1 MTAAGQARKRGA
13 RAEVPIT
20 AELIVDTAFRMID
33 ERGADGFSMRAV
45 ATELGVFPATLYWH
59 VGDKAQ
65 LLGLVELRWVQGIL
79 LPDELTDWRAW
90 MHELARRYRAH
101 ARRHPNVARLV
112 TVERARNVASL
123 EIPDAI
129 IGTLAQLGLGDRLVH
144 AYNAL
149 MGAVRGFVVLELS
162 TVTDPM
168 PPEQAEEMEAELRGV
183 DADRF
188 PNLTQHFHLFADR
201 ALSIR
206 WSDSSQ
212 RSLDDSYE
220 FLIQLLLD
228 GIARQVEGLPS
239 GDPPVSPP
247 SRRAPRG

>member
-20 AELIVDTAFRMID
+20 AEAIVDTAFRMID
-33 ERGADGFSMRAV
+33 ERGAEAFSMRAV
-45 ATELGVFPATLYWH
+45 ANELGVFPATLYWH
-59 VGDKAQ
+59 VGDKAR
-65 LLGLVELRWVQGIL
+65 LLGLVELRWVQGIE
-79 LPDELTDWRAW
+79 LPDDHVDWREW
-90 MHELARRYRAH
+90 MHEVAVRYRAH
-101 ARRHPNVARLV
+101 ARLHPNVARMV

-129 IGTLAQLGLGDRLVH
+129 IGKLAELGLGDRLVH

-162 TVTDPM
+162 TAVDPL
-168 PPEQAEEMEAELRGV
+168 PPEEADDVEADLRGV

-188 PNLTQHFHLFADR
+188 PHLTQHFALFADR

-212 RSLDDSYE
+212 RSLDESYE
-220 FLIQLLLD
+220 FLVQLLID
-228 GIARQVEGLPS
+228 GIARQVEAAGPKPS
-239 GDPPVSPP
+239 VTRR
-247 SRRAPRG
+247 RRAPRG

>member
-59 VGDKAQ
+59 VGDRAQ
-65 LLGLVELRWVQGIL
+65 LLGLVELRWVQGIE
-79 LPDELTDWRAW
+79 LPDDLSDWREW
-90 MHELARRYRAH
+90 MHELALRYRAH
-101 ARRHPNVARLV
+101 AHRYPNVARMV
-112 TVERARNVASL
+112 TVERARNVESL
-123 EIPDAI
+123 VIPDAI
-129 IGTLAQLGLGDRLVH
+129 IGKLADLGLGDRLVH

-162 TVTDPM
+162 MAPDPAV
-168 PPEQAEEMEAELRGV
+168 PDDVEDAEAELRGV
-183 DADRF
+183 DPARF
-188 PNLTQHFHLFADR
+188 PHLTQHFHLLADR

-206 WSDSSQ
+206 WSESSLH
-212 RSLDDSYE
+212 SLDESYE
-220 FLIQLLLD
+220 FLVQLLLD
-228 GIARQVEGLPS
+228 GIARQVAPQR
-239 GDPPVSPP
+239 PVTPAR
-247 SRRAPRG
+247 RRAPRG